1 MARRFRLTELEDQY
15 GNLHKVIPPLV
26 NEVGQAETARR
37 LGVSQAT
44 ISVWLKANGY
54 ESKTVYERPE
64 IEVAS

>member
-1 MARRFRLTELEDQY
+1 MAKPYRVTELEQQFGD
-15 GNLHKVIPPLV
+15 LHKIIPPLV

-44 ISVWLKANGY
+44 ISVWLKANHY